1 MTEQELYNLLNP
13 LSSKF
18 EAYKNKQLHA
28 VSADDVEQMKPVYTA
43 INELYIGALP
53 RLFNA
58 SCSSCVADAF
68 KQMVLVWDRLEKVY
82 SVSEQAVEVEE
93 PIKPMKKKGVKKD
106 GK

>member
-1 MTEQELYNLLNP
+1 MTEEQLYNLLKP

-28 VSADDVEQMKPVYTA
+28 VSADDVEQMKPAYTA

-68 KQMVLVWDRLEKVY
+68 KQMVLVWDRLAKVY
-82 SVSEQAVEVEE
+82 SIPEQAIEIEE
-93 PIKPMKKKGVKKD
+93 LIKPIKKRGVKKD